1 MVYYIQEVEQ
11 IGTALKNLRLEH
23 KLTQKE
29 VALRTGVLPKTIS
42 AIENGNSTFKI
53 ETFMRLLQA
62 YQQVMVLE
70 NNELAE
76 NYSFQTMDGKVENL
90 QG

>member
-1 MVYYIQEVEQ
+1 MVYYIQDAHQ
-11 IGTALKNLRLEH
+11 IGTALKNLRLEY

-29 VALRTGVLPKTIS
+29 VAKKTGVLPKTIS
-42 AIENGNSTFKI
+42 AIENGNTTFKI

-70 NNELAE
+70 NNEIAE
-76 NYSFQTMDGKVENL
+76 IDIFQTNW
-90 QG
+90 

>member
-1 MVYYIQEVEQ
+1 MVYYIQDAHQ
-11 IGTALKNLRLEH
+11 IGTALKNLRLEY

-29 VALRTGVLPKTIS
+29 VAEKTGVLPKTIS
-42 AIENGNSTFKI
+42 AIENGNTTFKI

-70 NNELAE
+70 NNEIAE
-76 NYSFQTMDGKVENL
+76 IDIFQTNW
-90 QG
+90 